1 MKIKERRQKIL
12 DTINETG
19 YMKISDIEREFHVSN
34 ETARRDLDYL
44 VTGKQITRVLGG
56 AIPLTADAKT
66 IPVPAPGGDRTR
78 SNRILSAISA
88 AALSLVNP
96 GDTIYLGHGST
107 VRALASRM
115 KSLDNVTV
123 VTSSLHVLNEL
134 ADSKV
139 TLYTLGGLFSEE
151 EHHLLGD
158 MAMKNLMQFHFS
170 KTFIGCGGV
179 VPEIGVMDYGHLGIN
194 LLTESLQRA
203 RERILLAASYKFG
216 IETFMHVCSVSD
228 LDVIVT
234 DNRLSRDYVEQLREM
249 GVRVILVNP
258 ANHAVTLDTKL
269 RA

>member
-1 MKIKERRQKIL
+1 MNEAKDIIIL
-12 DTINETG
+12 AVESSCD
-19 YMKISDIEREFHVSN
+19 
-34 ETARRDLDYL
+34 ETAAAVVKNGRTVLSSVISSQIDLH
-44 VTGKQITRVLGG
+44 R
-56 AIPLTADAKT
+56 
-66 IPVPAPGGDRTR
+66 
-78 SNRILSAISA
+78 
-88 AALSLVNP
+88 
-96 GDTIYLGHGST
+96 
-107 VRALASRM
+107 
-115 KSLDNVTV
+115 
-123 VTSSLHVLNEL
+123 
-134 ADSKV
+134 
-139 TLYTLGGLFSEE
+139 LY
-151 EHHLLGD
+151 
-158 MAMKNLMQFHFS
+158 
-170 KTFIGCGGV
+170 GGV